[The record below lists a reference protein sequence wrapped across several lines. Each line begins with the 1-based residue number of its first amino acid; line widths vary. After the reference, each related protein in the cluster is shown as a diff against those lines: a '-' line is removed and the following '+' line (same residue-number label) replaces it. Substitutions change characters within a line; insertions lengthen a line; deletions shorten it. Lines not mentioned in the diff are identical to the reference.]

1 VSCASSESPR
11 RIALVDCNNFY
22 VSCERVFA
30 PQLAHRPV
38 AVLSNNDGCVVARSE
53 EVKALGI
60 AMGTPFHEIRALVK
74 SAGIAVYSSNYALY
88 GDMSA
93 RVMQVLA
100 QFTPRVEPYSI
111 DEAFLHFTGWE
122 DARLTEHAQH
132 MVKTVRRWTGIPVSI
147 GIAPS
152 KVLAKVANRVAK
164 QQRLPGGVCQ
174 LTDPALHPAI
184 LAQMPVGELWG
195 IGKRWTQRL
204 QALDIHTAQQLR
216 DSDPSQ
222 LRARFGVVMQ
232 RLIYEL
238 RGVSCL
244 DTEALTPPKQ
254 QLIASRSF
262 GRPVTELTALQEA
275 VASHV
280 ARAGVKL
287 RRQGSVTQALVVFI
301 QTNRFKQEAFP
312 YHQAVTLR
320 LPAPTA
326 DTGKLIGYAVM
337 GVKALYRAGLRYKK
351 AGVMLLNL
359 APAQQIQLD
368 LLHPGDDERS
378 RRRMQVVD
386 QLNAKMGNG
395 TLRFAREGWQQ
406 PWQMRQA
413 KRSPAY
419 TTKWEELPRV

>member
-1 VSCASSESPR
+1 
-11 RIALVDCNNFY
+11 
-22 VSCERVFA
+22 
-30 PQLAHRPV
+30 
-38 AVLSNNDGCVVARSE
+38 
-53 EVKALGI
+53 
-60 AMGTPFHEIRALVK
+60 
-74 SAGIAVYSSNYALY
+74 
-88 GDMSA
+88 
-93 RVMQVLA
+93 MQVLE
-100 QFTPRVEPYSI
+100 QFTPQVEIYSI

-132 MVKTVRRWTGIPVSI
+132 LVTTVRRWTGIPVSI
-147 GIAPS
+147 GIGPS
-152 KVLAKVANRVAK
+152 QVLAKVANRVAK
-164 QQRLPGGVCQ
+164 QQRLPGGVCS
-174 LTDPALHPAI
+174 LTDPALHTAI
-184 LAQMPVGELWG
+184 LAQMSVGELWG
-195 IGKRWTQRL
+195 IGKRWAQQL
-204 QALDIHTAQQLR
+204 QALGITTALQLR

-232 RLIYEL
+232 RLVYEL

-244 DTEALTPPKQ
+244 DTASLAPPKQ

-280 ARAGVKL
+280 ARAAVKL

-301 QTNRFKQEAFP
+301 QTNRFKKEELP
-312 YHQAVTLR
+312 YHQTVTLR

-326 DTGKLIGYAVM
+326 DTGNLIGYAVT

-359 APAQQIQLD
+359 ASAQQCQLD
-368 LLHPGDDERS
+368 LLHPGDNEQS

-386 QLNAKMGNG
+386 QVNAKMGNG

-406 PWQMRQA
+406 SWQMRQA
-413 KRSPAY
+413 NRSPAY
-419 TTKWEELPRV
+419 TTRWEDLPRV